1 MDFERLS
8 QLPYGELFASNPL
21 LMAAVIALGISI
33 VGGAIIRTMPRTGS
47 LMRGLGSFGLAVV
60 LVLTIIDVARL
71 SGGSDFARSLSV
83 AELGMPEQVV
93 EGGETQVPLSR
104 DGHYWLEG
112 TVNGHPERFLI
123 DTGASL
129 TATVTSTTKFRIPD
143 TDGSGT
149 PGLADLT
156 VGQQIDMITIDDGN
170 GGTVALAIGG
180 GRGDHGDRGPRHQE
194 DQGED
199 APDQG
204 EDAPQQQGERQQRG
218 QQGTQ
223 GQQGPRGP
231 QGGGRGDRGPRGR

>member
-129 TATVTSTTKFRIPD
+129 TAISPD
-143 TDGSGT
+143 TAQRGRIEANPMRGTIALQTANGSSPGRVAT
-149 PGLADLT
+149 MGELRAGNILARDLDVVIAPGLNGINVLGMNFLSRLQSWR
-156 VGQQIDMITIDDGN
+156 VEDGTLILVPHN
-170 GGTVALAIGG
+170 
-180 GRGDHGDRGPRHQE
+180 
-194 DQGED
+194 
-199 APDQG
+199 
-204 EDAPQQQGERQQRG
+204 PQ
-218 QQGTQ
+218 
-223 GQQGPRGP
+223 PV
-231 QGGGRGDRGPRGR
+231 

>member
-129 TATVTSTTKFRIPD
+129 TAISPD
-143 TDGSGT
+143 T
-149 PGLADLT
+149 A
-156 VGQQIDMITIDDGN
+156 
-170 GGTVALAIGG
+170 
-180 GRGDHGDRGPRHQE
+180 
-194 DQGED
+194 
-199 APDQG
+199 
-204 EDAPQQQGERQQRG
+204 QRG
-218 QQGTQ
+218 QIEANPMRGTIALQ
-223 GQQGPRGP
+223 TANGSSPGRVATMGELRAGNILARDLDVVIAPGLNGINVLGMNFLSRLQSWRVEDGTLILVPHNP
-231 QGGGRGDRGPRGR
+231 QPV

>member
-21 LMAAVIALGISI
+21 LMAAVVALGISI
-33 VGGAIIRTMPRTGS
+33 VGGAIIRTMPRIGS

-93 EGGETQVPLSR
+93 EGGETHIPLSR

-129 TATVTSTTKFRIPD
+129 TAISPD
-143 TDGSGT
+143 TAQRGRVEANPMRGT
-149 PGLADLT
+149 IALQTANGASPGRIATMEELRAGNILARDLDVVIAPGLNGINVLGMNFLSRLQGWR
-156 VGQQIDMITIDDGN
+156 VEDGTLILVPHN
-170 GGTVALAIGG
+170 
-180 GRGDHGDRGPRHQE
+180 
-194 DQGED
+194 
-199 APDQG
+199 
-204 EDAPQQQGERQQRG
+204 PQ
-218 QQGTQ
+218 
-223 GQQGPRGP
+223 PI
-231 QGGGRGDRGPRGR
+231 

>member
-129 TATVTSTTKFRIPD
+129 TAISPD
-143 TDGSGT
+143 TAQRGRIEANPMRGTIALQTANGSSPGRVAT
-149 PGLADLT
+149 MGELRAGNILARDLDVVIAPGLNGINVLGMNFLSRLQGWR
-156 VGQQIDMITIDDGN
+156 VEDGTLILVPHN
-170 GGTVALAIGG
+170 
-180 GRGDHGDRGPRHQE
+180 
-194 DQGED
+194 
-199 APDQG
+199 
-204 EDAPQQQGERQQRG
+204 PQ
-218 QQGTQ
+218 
-223 GQQGPRGP
+223 PV
-231 QGGGRGDRGPRGR
+231 